1 MIPMVVEMS
10 KSKNIRELA
19 AVFKALSDP
28 NRLAILEMLREQCG
42 GECELDAEG
51 STVSEVASC
60 CDVGLSTVSH
70 HLKELRRAGLVDC
83 VRRGQ
88 RVCCTPNREALAA
101 VEAFLRG

>member
-1 MIPMVVEMS
+1 MFVGMS
-10 KSKNIRELA
+10 KGLEISELA

-28 NRLAILEMLREQCG
+28 NRLAILQMLRERCG
-42 GECELDAEG
+42 DGCEVDAEG

-88 RVCCTPNREALAA
+88 RVCCTPNPEALKA